1 MNKVDLC
8 QNKYVIKF
16 IKKHCTRCNRDRF
29 MSEDV
34 KYEACNNNELCDIL
48 TRAFKNKVDEWIEFD
63 EGQTKCLM
71 FSEKG

>member
-1 MNKVDLC
+1 
-8 QNKYVIKF
+8 
-16 IKKHCTRCNRDRF
+16 